1 MVKVSVFYPNKPGN
15 HFDMS
20 YYCSKH
26 MPMVQRLLG
35 PALQN
40 VAVEEG
46 IAGASAGSPAPY
58 LALGHLYFESV
69 DAFQQAWAPHAS
81 QIVADVPNYTNS
93 EPAIQISVVRI

>member
-40 VAVEEG
+40 VAVDYVVNE
-46 IAGASAGSPAPY
+46 
-58 LALGHLYFESV
+58 
-69 DAFQQAWAPHAS
+69 DANGFG
-81 QIVADVPNYTNS
+81 PNS
-93 EPAIQISVVRI
+93 GKRCFRF